1 MVGGPSHAGPQPR
14 ETLDATVE
22 VCLAYSEAMASY
34 VLSVLGT
41 DRAGLVEALS
51 GVIEEHGG
59 NWERSHM
66 TQLAGKFAGV
76 LLVTVPDARASGF
89 VDALAPLDAVG
100 LLDISIEA
108 ADESQPAAARSAL
121 TFEVVGNDRPG
132 IVHELSHLLAS
143 LDANI
148 LDLVTRT
155 ESAAMDGATLFHAR
169 AVVELPPA
177 VEAAELVRRLEALA
191 NDLMVD
197 IETETGTQQPVL
209 PR

>member
-1 MVGGPSHAGPQPR
+1 M
-14 ETLDATVE
+14 E
-22 VCLAYSEAMASY
+22 VRLAYSEAMASY
-34 VLSVLGT
+34 VLSVLGN

-76 LLVTVPDARASGF
+76 LLVTVPDSRAPGF
-89 VDALAPLDAVG
+89 VEALGPLDAVG
-100 LLDISIEA
+100 LFDISIEA
-108 ADESQPAAARSAL
+108 ADESQPSAARSAL

-148 LDLVTRT
+148 IDLVTRT
-155 ESAAMDGATLFHAR
+155 ESAAMDGATLFRAR
-169 AVVELPPA
+169 AVIELPPEIDA
-177 VEAAELVRRLEALA
+177 RELVRQLEALA

-197 IETETGTQQPVL
+197 IEADTGTPQL
-209 PR
+209 PLGS